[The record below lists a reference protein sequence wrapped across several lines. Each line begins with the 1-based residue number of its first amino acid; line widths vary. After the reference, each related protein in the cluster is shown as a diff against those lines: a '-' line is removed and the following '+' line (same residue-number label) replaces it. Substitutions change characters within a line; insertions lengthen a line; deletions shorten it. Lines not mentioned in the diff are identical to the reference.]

1 MVAAKTNNA
10 IVPSPFSTNSQDFF
24 IVGGYGPISQTE
36 VLTES
41 GWQLFTPSFPVTV
54 YHHCLLLLNSTA
66 AIVIGGIQNT
76 VTTANTYIITN
87 GNRVM
92 FFDKILLNGNLK
104 TEENS
109 FIITFSIYICLR
121 NILFNNLGKL
131 HTVLSLRFISQT

>member
-1 MVAAKTNNA
+1 MSYEKIVVIMTLNNYRDCYTYGMDGSWKIGPRMVAAKTNNA

-41 GWQLFTPSFPVTV
+41 GWQLSSPSFPVTV

-66 AIVIGGIQNT
+66 AIVIGGIQNSI
-76 VTTANTYIITN
+76 TTANTYIITN

-92 FFDKILLNGNLK
+92 FFGKSFNKWQLK
-104 TEENS
+104 NRS
-109 FIITFSIYICLR
+109 
-121 NILFNNLGKL
+121 K
-131 HTVLSLRFISQT
+131 